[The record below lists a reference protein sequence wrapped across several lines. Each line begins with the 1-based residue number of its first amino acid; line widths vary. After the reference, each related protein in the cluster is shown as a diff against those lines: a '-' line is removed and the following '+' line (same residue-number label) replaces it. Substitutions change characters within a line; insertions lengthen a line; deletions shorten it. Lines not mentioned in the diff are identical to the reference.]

1 MATKQIVNT
10 STRQSK
16 SDNDPI
22 NFREIIITY
31 SRYWWLFL
39 LSVIIA
45 MIIAFIFYK
54 FQKPVYTIKASL
66 EMQDSKDKPADEKSA
81 LQQLD
86 LFSEP
91 KVVENEIEILKSR
104 QLVKQVVDRLQL
116 WASYKSGDG
125 LKKDELYNNLPV
137 KFKAIRM
144 NPIMSPQKLDIH
156 ILDLNS
162 YQISLSSKQTG
173 RHHFDEVIDDSLGS
187 WSITRGNDLKGYA
200 GKTIQVTLANPE
212 ATITGYQKGLS
223 VALIEKMTSVIEI
236 SINDQIP
243 KRGEDF
249 VNNLIYF
256 YNLGEV
262 EQKNNITKSTLNFID
277 KRLDSLRGELNIA
290 ETKVAGYRSGN
301 GLTDVNAQSQIY
313 LQDAQANSAK
323 LNDINIQLNVIDNLE
338 NYVNSPGNSDQNVPS
353 TMGIS
358 DPGLVSLVQKLS
370 DLQLKRTEMLG
381 NTPAG
386 NPAFEPVNKQIA
398 SVKQAIK
405 ENIRNI
411 KSNLLATRNQLQSYK
426 ANVQSSIQSVPGHE
440 KQLGNLNRQQ
450 SVKENLYT
458 YLLQKREEI
467 SLRYASAL
475 SDARMVDVAY
485 TVPPSATKRYTPF
498 ALALLIGLVLPGG
511 YIYGKD
517 VVKNSIN
524 KRKDIESATD
534 VPVVAEVSFVKLP
547 SEIVL
552 NNEKN
557 KFSFTLIEQFRH
569 LRTQLNFLNP
579 SGQKGCVTM
588 ITSSLSNEGKSF
600 ISTNLAVSLA
610 KSGKRVVLLE
620 MDIYKPKIS
629 KMFNLPGSKGLSDY
643 LAGKANRKAIIQ
655 QPAGYPEVDI
665 IGCGDFI
672 DNFSELLDQNKFK
685 ELLEELKPEY
695 DYILVDTPPVH
706 SINDAFI
713 IAGSCDVTLYVVR
726 HNHTS
731 KSLLPFIQ
739 KLHAEKKLPNMNI
752 VFNGLTE
759 GRDGEGYKYETYY
772 YNKVPV

>member
-1 MATKQIVNT
+1 MAAKQFMNT
-10 STRQSK
+10 GARQK
-16 SDNDPI
+16 KGDNDAI
-22 NFREIIITY
+22 NFREILITY

-39 LSVIIA
+39 ISVLIA

-54 FQKPVYTIKASL
+54 LQKPVYTVKASL
-66 EMQDSKDKPADEKSA
+66 EMEDNKDRPSDEKSA

-104 QLVKQVVDRLQL
+104 QLVKRVAEHLQL
-116 WASYKSGDG
+116 WISYKSADG
-125 LKKDELYNNLPV
+125 FKKDELYHNSPIR
-137 KFKAIRM
+137 FKALRLYDA
-144 NPIMSPQKLDIH
+144 MSTQKLDVH
-156 ILDLNS
+156 IIDAKTYSVN
-162 YQISLSSKQTG
+162 QQPGKHQFGETIS
-173 RHHFDEVIDDSLGS
+173 DSLGI
-187 WSITRGNDLKGYA
+187 WSISRSLGLSNFI
-200 GKTIQVTLANPE
+200 GKTIQVTLNNPE
-212 ATITGYQKGLS
+212 ATVTAYQKSLS

-236 SINDQIP
+236 SLNDQVP
-243 KRGEDF
+243 ERGEDF

-256 YNLGEV
+256 YNQGEV
-262 EQKNNITKSTLNFID
+262 AQKNNITKSTLSFID

-290 ETKVAGYRSGN
+290 ETRVAGYRSGN
-301 GLTDVNAQSQIY
+301 GITDVNAQSQIY

-323 LNDINIQLNVIDNLE
+323 LNDINVQLNVINNLE
-338 NYVNSPGNSDQNVPS
+338 SYVNTPGNSDQNVPS

-386 NPAFEPVNKQIA
+386 NPAFEPINKQIA

-411 KSNLLATRNQLQSYK
+411 KSNLIAARNQVQSYK
-426 ANVQSSIQSVPGHE
+426 AHVQSSIQSVPGHE

-467 SLRYASAL
+467 SLRYASAMH
-475 SDARMVDVAY
+475 DARMVDMAY
-485 TVPPSATKRYTPF
+485 TVPPSATKKYTPF
-498 ALALLIGLVLPGG
+498 AIAFLLGLIFPGG
-511 YIYGKD
+511 YIYAKD
-517 VVKNSIN
+517 IVKNNIT
-524 KRKDIESATD
+524 RRRDIEDATE
-534 VPVVAEVSFVKLP
+534 VPLLAEISYVKLP

-579 SGQKGCVTM
+579 EGQKGFVTM

-600 ISTNLAVSLA
+600 VSTNLAVSLA
-610 KSGKRVVLLE
+610 KSGKRVILLE

-629 KMFNLPGSKGLSDY
+629 QMFNLPGSKGLSDY
-643 LAGKANRKAIIQ
+643 LAGKASRKSVVQ
-655 QPAGYPEVDI
+655 QPAGYPELDI
-665 IGCGDFI
+665 IGCGEFI
-672 DNFSELLDQNKFK
+672 DDFSELLDQNKFK
-685 ELLEELKPEY
+685 ELLEELKPDY

-713 IAGSCDVTLYVVR
+713 IAASCDVTLFVVR
-726 HNHTS
+726 YNHTS

-739 KLHAEKKLPNMNI
+739 KLYAGEMLPNMNI
-752 VFNGLTE
+752 VFNGLAE

-772 YNKVPV
+772 YNKKVPV

>member
-1 MATKQIVNT
+1 MAAKQIVNT
-10 STRQSK
+10 GARQAK
-16 SDNDPI
+16 GDNDPI
-22 NFREIIITY
+22 NFREILITY
-31 SRYWWLFL
+31 SQYWWLFL
-39 LSVIIA
+39 ISVLIA
-45 MIIAFIFYK
+45 LVAAFIFYK
-54 FQKPVYTIKASL
+54 LQKPIYTVKASL
-66 EMQDSKDKPADEKSA
+66 EMEDSKDKPTEEKSA

-86 LFSEP
+86 LFSAP

-104 QLVKQVVDRLQL
+104 QLVKQVVDHLQL
-116 WASYKSGDG
+116 WIGYKPADG
-125 LKKDELYNNLPV
+125 FKKDELYHNSPV
-137 KFKAIRM
+137 RFKALRIDD
-144 NPIMSPQKLDIH
+144 PMSTQKLDIH
-156 ILDLNS
+156 IIDAKTYSVNN
-162 YQISLSSKQTG
+162 QA
-173 RHHFDEVIDDSLGS
+173 RHYRFGETVTDSLGI
-187 WSITRGNDLKGYA
+187 WSITRSLGLTRYI
-200 GKTIQVTLANPE
+200 GKTIQVTLNNPE
-212 ATITGYQKGLS
+212 ATVTGYQKSLN
-223 VALIEKMTSVIEI
+223 VALIEKMTSVIEV
-236 SINDQIP
+236 SLSDQVP
-243 KRGEDF
+243 QRGEDF

-256 YNLGEV
+256 YNQGEV
-262 EQKNNITKSTLNFID
+262 AQKNNITKSTLNFID

-290 ETKVAGYRSGN
+290 ESKVAGYRSGN
-301 GLTDVNAQSQIY
+301 GITDVNAQSQIY
-313 LQDAQANSAK
+313 LQDAQTNSAK

-338 NYVNSPGNSDQNVPS
+338 KYVNTPGNSDQNVPS

-386 NPAFEPVNKQIA
+386 NPAFEPINKQIA

-411 KSNLLATRNQLQSYK
+411 KSNLVATRNQVQSYK
-426 ANVQSSIQSVPGHE
+426 AHVQSSIQSVPGHE

-467 SLRYASAL
+467 SLRYASATH
-475 SDARMVDVAY
+475 DARMVDMAY
-485 TVPPSATKRYTPF
+485 TVPPSATKKYTPF

-517 VVKNSIN
+517 IVKNNIN
-524 KRKDIESATD
+524 KRRDIESVTD
-534 VPVVAEVSFVKLP
+534 VPVVAELSYVKLP

-600 ISTNLAVSLA
+600 ISTNLIVSLA
-610 KSGKRVVLLE
+610 KSGKRVILLE

-643 LAGKANRKAIIQ
+643 LTGKADKKAIIQ
-655 QPAGYPEVDI
+655 QSPGYPEVDI

-685 ELLEELKPEY
+685 ELIEELKPYY

-706 SINDAFI
+706 SINDA
-713 IAGSCDVTLYVVR
+713 
-726 HNHTS
+726 
-731 KSLLPFIQ
+731 
-739 KLHAEKKLPNMNI
+739 
-752 VFNGLTE
+752 
-759 GRDGEGYKYETYY
+759 
-772 YNKVPV
+772 